1 MEGSR
6 KTACYKHVG
15 SVYRKTLV
23 VLFLINSAVSKASE
37 TYASLRDFQIAGTSL
52 ES

>member
-6 KTACYKHVG
+6 KTACYKHIG
-15 SVYRKTLV
+15 SVYRKTLE
-23 VLFLINSAVSKASE
+23 VLFKNSAVSKESE
-37 TYASLRDFQIAGTSL
+37 AYASLRDFQIAGTSL